1 MNPDWAEAMLK
12 DNRTVSEDKRKA
24 KNSNL
29 AEYQCQRG
37 FKKIKNK

>member
-12 DNRTVSEDKRKA
+12 DNRTVGEWLKDKRKA

-29 AEYQCQRG
+29 AEYQC
-37 FKKIKNK
+37 